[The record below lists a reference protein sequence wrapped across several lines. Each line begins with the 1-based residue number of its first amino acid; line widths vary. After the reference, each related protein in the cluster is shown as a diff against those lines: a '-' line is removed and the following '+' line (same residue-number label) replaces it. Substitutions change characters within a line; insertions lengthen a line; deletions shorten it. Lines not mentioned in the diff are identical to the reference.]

1 MKKNEKCTNLSPLWG
16 KCRVSDK
23 RGANKASLVC
33 PILPRLTAVLP
44 PQGREMPHGFTLIEL
59 LVVVLIIGIL
69 AAVALPQYQKAVE
82 KARMTEAINMLR
94 AIATAQQLYY
104 LTNGKYAG
112 EGEIDKLDI
121 QIPGNTYTRLI
132 YINRKQTSNFIYAP
146 NTGGLPSSIAVANRI
161 PFTTQYY
168 MYILKEEP
176 TRIRCG
182 TYSTTGNI
190 QKKLCNQLELK
201 GTL

>member
-1 MKKNEKCTNLSPLWG
+1 MKKTEKCTNLSPLWG

-33 PILPRLTAVLP
+33 PLLPRLTAVLP
-44 PQGREMPHGFTLIEL
+44 PQGREMPQGFTLIEL

-69 AAVALPQYQKAVE
+69 AAVAVPQYQKAVE

-104 LTNGKYAG
+104 LTNGKYAE

-121 QIPGNTYTRLI
+121 QIPGNTYKRSI
-132 YINRKQTSNFIYAP
+132 FNRKQTSNFIYAP
-146 NTGGLPSSIAVANRI
+146 KASGSPSSIAVANRI
-161 PFTTQYY
+161 PFATQYY

-176 TRIRCG
+176 TRIRCS

-190 QKKLCNQLELK
+190 QKKLCNQLRLK